1 MSMQFARVALNPDS
15 YFHLSNGKDKAD
27 KISEQEEILR
37 AAQKLKDEVIGKLI
51 DDFNSVEVDPLN
63 GEQMSRIMHA
73 RGINLRY
80 IGRLCTSVNCCILN
94 SDYRLNLIIS
104 ESCV

>member
-1 MSMQFARVALNPDS
+1 MTMQFARVPLNPDA

-51 DDFNSVEVDPLN
+51 DDFNNLDADPLN
-63 GEQMSRIMHA
+63 GEQLTRVLHS

-80 IGRLCTSVNCCILN
+80 IGRLCTQVSF
-94 SDYRLNLIIS
+94 
-104 ESCV
+104 